1 MFYKETTGKS
11 TFPIINAS
19 LSFMFFQ
26 GANWKEH
33 LCGKEGEKWE
43 EGGGSNL
50 KNIFFFTGYLLSGC

>member
-1 MFYKETTGKS
+1 MFYNEKTGKN

-19 LSFMFFQ
+19 LSLMCFQ
-26 GANWKEH
+26 GGNWKEH

-50 KNIFFFTGYLLSGC
+50 KKYFLELS